1 LNRYLIYALV
11 MFTMTSCTSWVRM
24 FEQPGWT
31 SSSSGSNWSSHT
43 GGGGGSYG
51 GGSGGGGHK

>member
-1 LNRYLIYALV
+1 MNRYLVYALV
-11 MFTMTSCTSWVRM
+11 MFTMTSCSSWTRM
-24 FEQPGWT
+24 FAQPGWT
-31 SSSSGSNWSSHT
+31 SSSGGSSWSSHT

>member
-1 LNRYLIYALV
+1 MNRYLIYALLV
-11 MFTMTSCTSWVRM
+11 FTMTSCSSWARM
-24 FEQPGWT
+24 FA
-31 SSSSGSNWSSHT
+31 SSSTGYSGSGSGWSSHT

>member
-1 LNRYLIYALV
+1 MNRFVVYAFVVL
-11 MFTMTSCTSWVRM
+11 TMTSCSSWTRM
-24 FEQPGWT
+24 FGQIGSGAG
-31 SSSSGSNWSSHT
+31 SSWSSRT